1 MKKEFVIIGCGRFG
15 HSVAKTLYEN
25 GHEVLALDINEEKIQ
40 EISDDVTH
48 AIEVDGTDES
58 ALKSIGIGNF
68 DTAVISI
75 GSDIKASIMATLI
88 AKEEGIDTVV
98 AKAQDNVHAK
108 VLYKIGADRV
118 IFPERDMGIRVANT
132 LVTSN
137 VLDYIELSKGCNIVE
152 IEAFKSWENKSLKEL
167 RLSNRFGINV
177 IAIKHE
183 DGMNISPYAEDVVRE
198 GDIIIYIGDNESFRK
213 LDDAKN

>member
-1 MKKEFVIIGCGRFG
+1 MKKEFVVIGCGRFG
-15 HSVAKTLYEN
+15 HSVAKTLYES
-25 GHEVLALDINEEKIQ
+25 GHEVLALDHDEEKIQ
-40 EISDDVTH
+40 EISNDVTH
-48 AIEVDGTDES
+48 AIQVDGTDEA

-68 DTAVISI
+68 DVAVISI

-88 AKEEGIDTVV
+88 TKEEGIDTVV

-118 IFPERDMGIRVANT
+118 IFPERDMGVRVANS

-137 VLDYIELSKGCNIVE
+137 VLDYIELTKGCNIVE
-152 IEAFKSWENKSLKEL
+152 IEAFKSWENKTLKEL
-167 RLSNRFGINV
+167 RLSNKFGINV

-183 DGMNISPYAEDVVRE
+183 EGMNISPYAEDVIRA
-198 GDIIIYIGDNESFRK
+198 GDIIIFIGDNDSFRK
-213 LDDAKN
+213 LNDEKN